1 MSQVK
6 LEGLYL
12 KNFRSIQE
20 LDWDL
25 TSVESGLIFVSGDN
39 RVEPSLGANGAGKSS
54 IFEGMVWTL
63 YGQNSRNIKTPT
75 LVTWGESKRSVIGRV
90 KLSIDNESIQIE
102 RTAQTA
108 GLRIFQHGE
117 WRTVVQTDVNNL
129 LGLDFNSFIWL
140 VYIPQFGIRFFDLT
154 PTEKLN
160 LFTSIMEETLN
171 KWAVF
176 ADKARDR
183 ASELTREIEQRNI
196 ELGKFSGLL
205 QAQTTT
211 EYRKLSSAFE
221 TDRTKKLKE
230 LNADI
235 LKEQKKFKNITKD
248 LKVSKRDIAATK
260 SVLEHDVKSKDKI
273 DKARN
278 DALVDL
284 NKAKDLL
291 RTCEIQIRM
300 YEKEL
305 NTIENLEDV
314 CPTCNQQVDSEH
326 KAKIIK
332 DLRTKISKEENKL
345 NRHTAL
351 VEDKEEHFNRKRGEL
366 QAVTEEIQRY
376 GRQTNDLELEYR
388 TLEKDY
394 DRCSDELEKLKGD
407 VKALKSQRNEYEVL
421 IQKTRDKKKL
431 LNRVVTTMT
440 EETQELNKELVAQN
454 YWKKGFKDI
463 RIMLIREALKEF
475 ESYVNMNL
483 VSLGLENWQVTLDIE
498 SETKSGTLRRELS
511 VFVTTT
517 EDGEKMT
524 VPFNVWSGGEGQR
537 LRLAGI
543 FGMIDFIQNYNNVE
557 FNIEIYDE
565 PTTWLSNAGIVNLME
580 TLAQRAS
587 STDRRIMV
595 IDHRDLESLG
605 TFDSAIAIV
614 KDSTGTHIE

>member
-75 LVTWGESKRSVIGRV
+75 LVTWGESKRSIIGRV
-90 KLSIDNESIQIE
+90 RLSIDNEPIQIE

-595 IDHRDLESLG
+595 IDHRDLESMG
-605 TFDSAIAIV
+605 TFDSAIAVV
-614 KDSTGTHIE
+614 KDSSGTYIE

>member
-90 KLSIDNESIQIE
+90 KLSIDNEPIQIE

-605 TFDSAIAIV
+605 TFDSAIAVV
-614 KDSTGTHIE
+614 KDSTGTYIE

>member
-90 KLSIDNESIQIE
+90 KLSIDNEPIQIE

-108 GLRIFQHGE
+108 GLRILQQGE

>member
-90 KLSIDNESIQIE
+90 KLSIDNEPIQIE

>member
-90 KLSIDNESIQIE
+90 KLSIDNEPIQIE

-332 DLRTKISKEENKL
+332 DLRTKISKEENEL

-605 TFDSAIAIV
+605 TFDSAIAVV